1 MSTKRK
7 TTAKKT
13 IKQVKAH
20 LAAKF
25 DDALELPAAKS
36 VVAVEP
42 MEVTAEDALDETA
55 AEPWPN
61 YSPFPEEETE
71 GPGFSPANLDP
82 STTEVDA
89 VVESWNEV
97 ATDGP
102 NEPVPMDEP
111 SLGSGEP
118 VDASGPLSG
127 TNIPADASKTVTDLL
142 DGLNYLW
149 KMASTIRGPRGPKM
163 HDESIL
169 KKRVAKGRELEK
181 LLAELK

>member
-1 MSTKRK
+1 MSTKKK

-13 IKQVKAH
+13 TKQVKAH

-55 AEPWPN
+55 AEDWPN
-61 YSPFPEEETE
+61 YSPFHEEETE
-71 GPGFSPANLDP
+71 GSGFSPAKEQPAWMPTAEELD
-82 STTEVDA
+82 VM
-89 VVESWNEV
+89 
-97 ATDGP
+97 TDGP
-102 NEPVPMDEP
+102 NVPVPMDEP
-111 SLGSGEP
+111 VLGSGSP
-118 VDASGPLSG
+118 VDASDPISG
-127 TNIPADASKTVTDLL
+127 TGIPSDASKTVRDLL

-149 KMASTIRGPRGPKM
+149 KMAQTIRGPRGPKM

-169 KKRVAKGRELEK
+169 KKRVAKARELEK
-181 LLAELK
+181 LLAGLK